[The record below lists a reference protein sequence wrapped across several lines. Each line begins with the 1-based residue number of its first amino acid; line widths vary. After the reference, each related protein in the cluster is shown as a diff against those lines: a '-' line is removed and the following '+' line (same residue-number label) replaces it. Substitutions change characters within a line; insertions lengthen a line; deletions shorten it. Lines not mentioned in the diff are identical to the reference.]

1 MPFCL
6 KIVLAGIKKDSRIT
20 LLGGFSDIVKCA
32 RVLELVSKEVLA
44 YLRKDPRVV
53 HVINVEDEEGE

>member
-20 LLGGFSDIVKCA
+20 LLWGSSDIVKYA